1 MSDLVI
7 VSLIGGTGTI
17 LVAVITSLVTL
28 KVKAREVPIQKAD
41 VKMRRITQLETR
53 VDRLEAKDRV
63 HQDYIGSLRQHILDG
78 NPPPPPPFP
87 TYPIG
92 V

>member
-1 MSDLVI
+1 MSELVVAAI
-7 VSLIGGTGTI
+7 LTVLGTVV
-17 LVAVITSLVTL
+17 VAVISSLVTL
-28 KVKAREVPIQKAD
+28 KVAARNLSVQKSD
-41 VKMRRITQLETR
+41 VKLKRITMLEAR
-53 VDRLEAKDRV
+53 VDALEGKDRV
-63 HQDYIGSLRQHILDG
+63 HQDYIGLLRQHIING

>member
-1 MSDLVI
+1 MSELVV
-7 VSLIGGTGTI
+7 VSIIGGIGTI
-17 LVAVITSLVTL
+17 ITAIVTSLVTF
-28 KVKAREVPIQKAD
+28 KVATRNMAVQKSD

-53 VDRLEAKDRV
+53 VDKLEAKDRV
-63 HQDYIGSLRQHILDG
+63 HQDYIGALRQHIING